1 MWVLNE
7 EQFYNPSPLKMAEL
21 IKWDLS
27 QVGVDISILP
37 ITRTYLLEQLKNNAE
52 DYDLIL
58 TGWLAGNLDPDS
70 FMRPILSCGISN
82 DVTNL
87 SNWCY
92 APLSKQ

>member
-37 ITRTYLLEQLKNNAE
+37 ITRTYLLEQLKIT
-52 DYDLIL
+52 LKI
-58 TGWLAGNLDPDS
+58 
-70 FMRPILSCGISN
+70 MI
-82 DVTNL
+82 
-87 SNWCY
+87 
-92 APLSKQ
+92 